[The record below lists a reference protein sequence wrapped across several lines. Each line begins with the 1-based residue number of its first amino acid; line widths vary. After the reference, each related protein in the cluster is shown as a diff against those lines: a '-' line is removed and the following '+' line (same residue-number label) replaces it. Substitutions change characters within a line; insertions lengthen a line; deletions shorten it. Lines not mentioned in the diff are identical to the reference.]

1 MLQHETPVPP
11 VVSYPPTS
19 EVYAMHTS
27 NTVPHYTVC
36 EGSHAVEVQQPTM
49 ESAQV
54 NIQQPSMESTQASLQ
69 QPGVKRSADWGYY
82 EQGSAASKQARYAS
96 LENTERVIPR
106 SSIGSRPPV
115 NTAQVQY
122 ALSPHMQA
130 GTEGHSNLQQDM
142 MQGKLIQ
149 QQDIMQGNQIQEQD
163 VMLGKLIQ
171 QRISI
176 GQALQRRDMEEQLA
190 ERLATQG
197 KIMEQVVVQARS
209 VQHPATERQGAEKKA
224 THQQLMQQQTAL
236 RQLMQEQTAQRQTL
250 QQHATQRQTL
260 QQQTVQ
266 RTQPP
271 MQHQPIHGHPVGQQG
286 VPNRRRAQQ
295 QAAHGLSAEQESL
308 IQESKRR
315 QQIVQQENKARQQNV
330 QQENKARQQSAQ
342 GGQAR
347 PHRATG
353 QHAGGAKVYRPVM
366 KDGCTQTS
374 EIGTSS
380 ETGKTSNKGT
390 FVITVDTA
398 TGKTY
403 TCYLPKDGSFFKVV
417 PVDWIHRTNDA
428 VVVKQLSVED
438 EVGVCFCVFLY
449 VCV

>member
-1 MLQHETPVPP
+1 MLQHETTVPP
-11 VVSYPPTS
+11 LVSYPPS
-19 EVYAMHTS
+19 SDVYAMHTS

-36 EGSHAVEVQQPTM
+36 EGSHAVEVQQSSM
-49 ESAQV
+49 ESIQV

-82 EQGSAASKQARYAS
+82 EDGSAASKQARYAS
-96 LENTERVIPR
+96 LEHTERVIPR
-106 SSIGSRPPV
+106 STIGSRPPV
-115 NTAQVQY
+115 NTASEAQVQY
-122 ALSPHMQA
+122 ALPPQASSGHA
-130 GTEGHSNLQQDM
+130 GTNQGVVQGRPQTVQVYHQEV
-142 MQGKLIQ
+142 MQGKPISQ
-149 QQDIMQGNQIQEQD
+149 QIVQ
-163 VMLGKLIQ
+163 
-171 QRISI
+171 
-176 GQALQRRDMEEQLA
+176 
-190 ERLATQG
+190 
-197 KIMEQVVVQARS
+197 QVVVQARS
-209 VQHPATERQGAEKKA
+209 VQHPATQRQVTEKQASQEQLIRQQA
-224 THQQLMQQQTAL
+224 TLQRIMQQQSVQQAQAVQ
-236 RQLMQEQTAQRQTL
+236 RQAMQRQTT
-250 QQHATQRQTL
+250 QQPSMQRQTT
-260 QQQTVQ
+260 QQPSMQ
-266 RTQPP
+266 RQATQQPL
-271 MQHQPIHGHPVGQQG
+271 MQHQPVHGHPVGQQG

-295 QAAHGLSAEQESL
+295 QAAHGLSAEQQSL
-308 IQESKRR
+308 IQESKQR
-315 QQIVQQENKARQQNV
+315 QQENKVRQQNV
-330 QQENKARQQSAQ
+330 QQENKARQQTAQ

-347 PHRATG
+347 PHRATA
-353 QHAGGAKVYRPVM
+353 QHAGGQKVYRPVM

-438 EVGVCFCVFLY
+438 EVGVCFCIFSVYVFDCGGRGGCLFLYFLY

>member
-1 MLQHETPVPP
+1 
-11 VVSYPPTS
+11 
-19 EVYAMHTS
+19 MHTS
-27 NTVPHYTVC
+27 NTVPHYTVR
-36 EGSHAVEVQQPTM
+36 EGSQAVEVQQSSI
-49 ESAQV
+49 ESIQV
-54 NIQQPSMESTQASLQ
+54 NIEQPSMESTQASIQ
-69 QPGVKRSADWGYY
+69 QPGVKRSSDWGYY
-82 EQGSAASKQARYAS
+82 EQDSAVSKQARYAS
-96 LENTERVIPR
+96 LEHTERVIPR
-106 SSIGSRPPV
+106 STIGSRPPV
-115 NTAQVQY
+115 NPVSAAQVQY
-122 ALSPHMQA
+122 ALPPRVQSSTVLAA
-130 GTEGHSNLQQDM
+130 GQTMAHQGAVHQGYPALPQDV
-142 MQGKLIQ
+142 MQGKPIPQPTMQ
-149 QQDIMQGNQIQEQD
+149 QQ
-163 VMLGKLIQ
+163 
-171 QRISI
+171 
-176 GQALQRRDMEEQLA
+176 
-190 ERLATQG
+190 
-197 KIMEQVVVQARS
+197 VVIQARS
-209 VQHPATERQGAEKKA
+209 VQHPATQRQATEKQASHEQLIRQQA
-224 THQQLMQQQTAL
+224 THQRIMQAVQQQQAVQQAQAVQ
-236 RQLMQEQTAQRQTL
+236 RQAMQRQT
-250 QQHATQRQTL
+250 TQ
-260 QQQTVQ
+260 
-266 RTQPP
+266 QPP
-271 MQHQPIHGHPVGQQG
+271 MQHPPIHGHPVGQQG

-438 EVGVCFCVFLY
+438 EVGVCFCIFSMY
-449 VCV
+449 VSDCTCDEPATCLLIQTLHPTGDHHCHLRGRAG